1 MLWVSGSER
10 VCWPLSKI
18 RTSLPTLL
26 QTIYNAI
33 TNGTPCV
40 IVEGSGRVADVIA
53 QVASLPVPKITIA
66 LIQKKLSVF
75 FHDTYELFT
84 EDKLVEWT
92 KKVSLLQGDSSSR

>member
-1 MLWVSGSER
+1 M
-10 VCWPLSKI
+10 
-18 RTSLPTLL
+18 

-66 LIQKKLSVF
+66 LIQKKLSVH
-75 FHDTYELFT
+75 FHDTYEHFT
-84 EDKLVEWT
+84 EGKLVEWT
-92 KKVSLLQGDSSSR
+92 KKVSLLQTDSSSL